1 MAVVTG
7 ATSGRTSAGAAQGE
21 VAALLISPPLSREE
35 RAARGV
41 GYLVSKP
48 VEAVTVTLDG
58 FAGDR
63 HAGPIRRADAR
74 VPFFPRGTIIRNTRQ
89 ISLIAEEELA
99 ALAAALG
106 VLTVDPGW
114 LGANLVTRGLPQ
126 LTALPP
132 GTRLFFLDKAT
143 LVVAGENEPCVQPG
157 RTIAQHYPDVPKLA
171 PRFVKAALGRRGLVA
186 WVERAGTI
194 RAGDTLTVMPPSPAH
209 TPS

>member
-1 MAVVTG
+1 MEG
-7 ATSGRTSAGAAQGE
+7 TSQVE
-21 VAALLISPPLSREE
+21 VAALLISPPCSREE
-35 RAARGV
+35 RAAQGAQ
-41 GYLVSKP
+41 YLVSTP
-48 VEAVTVTLDG
+48 IEAVTVTLDG

-63 HAGPIRRADAR
+63 HAGPTRRADAR

-89 ISLIAEEELA
+89 VSLIAEEELA

-106 VLTVDPGW
+106 VPAVDPAW

-132 GTRLFFLDKAT
+132 GTRLFFPDKAT
-143 LVVAGENEPCVQPG
+143 LVVAGENEPCIQPG
-157 RTIAQHYPDVPKLA
+157 RVIAEHYPDVPTIA

-194 RAGDTLTVMPPSPAH
+194 RAGDTLMVMPPPPTHVPA
-209 TPS
+209 